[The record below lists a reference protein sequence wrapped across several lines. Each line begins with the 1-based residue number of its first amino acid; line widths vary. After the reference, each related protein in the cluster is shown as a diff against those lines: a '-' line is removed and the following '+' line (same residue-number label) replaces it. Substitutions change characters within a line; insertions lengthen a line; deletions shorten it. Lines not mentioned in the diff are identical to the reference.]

1 MKKIIIATVLL
12 ILTLSAFALCS
23 SAEDRAPTPSVVSL
37 SISSYPDKTVY
48 GAFEQL
54 DTDGLTLRATFSDGV
69 ERIIGGEDIRVS
81 YNRDGCLRVGDSSV
95 MLSYGGRSVYLPVTV
110 NRIAY
115 DLSSLSLEDF
125 SVVYNGEFQSY
136 GRPLHSIVGLDGIAL
151 EIELSGG
158 GTGVGIYDISLD
170 FHTDSKDY
178 ITPESRVISMTVEP
192 ATAEIIWEGISF
204 VYDGRSKSPIAYY
217 TDVRGQRVY
226 PTVSGAAT
234 NAGTGYIARASV
246 SDVNYEF
253 KNTSQS
259 YEIRKADIDLSS
271 VVWSKDSF
279 TYDGTKKSITATGL
293 PAGVSIIGYSGDR
306 GTDAG
311 SYTVTALLRWDEK
324 NYNAPATLS
333 HTWEILRADYDMTG
347 IGFRSESFVYDGSTH
362 YPTLIGVM
370 PVGADGI
377 PLEYS
382 FSAGATNVSDGRV
395 TVVVSFHSESGNYN
409 IPEVR
414 YSSVVIT
421 PLGISVEWGED
432 RLSYN
437 GDEQTPYAHAPECG
451 ITVSGGAV
459 DVGRYLA
466 TARTDNGNY
475 FVANDKKEFTIIKA
489 DNFWTVTPAD
499 STCYEGRDII
509 LTGEA
514 RFGEITVEY
523 YADRDAT
530 VRIEPPTAIGRYYAV
545 LSVSG
550 NDNYGSIASEPIAF
564 DILKI
569 AAVSFIAR
577 IDTDR
582 LVAFQRLGSDDIIC
596 SVVNND
602 GSTEEVD
609 SSLVSIIY
617 ERGDSLRRGD
627 SAVRLQYMD
636 FVLTLPVEVD
646 YADYDM
652 SEAIW
657 TDNTP
662 IYDGS
667 EKTPS
672 LSGLP
677 DGVSVREYV
686 GGGKV
691 NAGSYKVYA
700 VLDYDSE
707 NYNEPEVPCCEFI
720 IKKQSV
726 STPLI
731 TSVYNGRGQSA
742 LSDSDKYLVVEGGE
756 YTDAGDYSILLSL
769 TDPDNYS
776 FESGG
781 DRAYAIFRILP
792 ITLSVSVGDVKLRLF
807 EELGPVDY
815 VITEGSLM
823 VGDELTVTA
832 YREGREVFV
841 RSDNPN
847 YTLINSPGRL
857 IRLPYP
863 TVRGAMLICSAI
875 LFALALLLLIL
886 TVLRQRHR
894 IASAFAMLR
903 CRIANKG
910 YKAPLPR
917 PIPEPCGC
925 DIGIAESF
933 DKEIESID
941 LVIADT
947 EDEELPED
955 SQPEREIAVIDFEID
970 AERAD
975 TLITDSL
982 ARSLIN
988 REGEIIYTSGSE
1000 REIISVELLSKNF
1013 APGERVDVNRLKEK
1027 GLVGEKVAFI
1037 KVLGGGCIDKPL
1049 MVYANEF
1056 SMSAVKMI
1064 ALTGGQVTKVVT
1076 FKDRSGEEKNKNT

>member
-1 MKKIIIATVLL
+1 MKRIIIATALL
-12 ILTLSAFALCS
+12 IAITSVFCLMI
-23 SAEDRAPTPSVVSL
+23 SAEEGSPTPSVASL

-54 DTDGLTLRATFSDGV
+54 DTSGLTLRASFTDGS
-69 ERIIGGEDIRVS
+69 ERIISGREIRVS

-95 MLSYGGRSVYLPVTV
+95 MLTYGGRSVYLPVTV

-115 DLSSLSLEDF
+115 DLSSLSLADF

-136 GRPLHSIVGLDGIAL
+136 SRPLKSIVGLDGIAL
-151 EIELSGG
+151 EVGLSGG
-158 GTGVGIYDISLD
+158 GTNAGIYDISID
-170 FHTDSKDY
+170 FHTESKDY
-178 ITPESRVISMTVEP
+178 FTPESRVISMTVEP
-192 ATAEIIWEGISF
+192 AVAEIIWEGRSF
-204 VYDGRSKSPIAYY
+204 VYDGRSKSPVAYY
-217 TDVRGQRVY
+217 TDVRGERVY
-226 PTVSGAAT
+226 PTVSGGAT

-246 SDVNYEF
+246 SDLNYEF
-253 KNTSQS
+253 RNTSFT
-259 YEIRKADIDLSS
+259 YEIRRADIDLSS

-279 TYDGTKKSITATGL
+279 TYDGTKKSISASGL

-311 SYTVTALLRWDEK
+311 SYTVTAHLRWDEN
-324 NYNAPATLS
+324 NYNTPPTLS
-333 HTWEILRADYDMTG
+333 HTWEILRADYDISA
-347 IGFRSESFVYDGSTH
+347 IGFRSESFVYDGRTH
-362 YPTLIGVM
+362 YPTLIGSM

-395 TVVVSFHSESGNYN
+395 TVVVSFHSESKNYN
-409 IPEVR
+409 IPESR

-421 PLGISVEWGED
+421 PLGISVVWGED
-432 RLSYN
+432 RLSYS
-437 GDEQTPYAHAPECG
+437 GQEQTPTAYAPECSL
-451 ITVSGGAV
+451 TVSGGAT

-466 TARTDNGNY
+466 TARADNGNY
-475 FVANDKKEFTIIKA
+475 FIANDKKEYTIVKA
-489 DNFWTVTPAD
+489 ENYWTLPPAD
-499 STCYEGRDII
+499 STCYEGRDIV
-509 LTGEA
+509 LTGAA
-514 RFGEITVEY
+514 RFGEIAVEY
-523 YADRDAT
+523 YADSTAT
-530 VRIEPPTAIGRYYAV
+530 ERIDIPTAIGRYYAV
-545 LSVSG
+545 LSVTG
-550 NDNYGSIASEPIAF
+550 NDNYGSITSEPIAF
-564 DILKI
+564 DIIKI
-569 AAVSFIAR
+569 LAVSFIAE
-577 IDTDR
+577 INADR
-582 LVAFQRLGSDDIIC
+582 LVAFQRLDGDDIIC
-596 SVVNND
+596 SVINND
-602 GSTEEVD
+602 GSRSAVD

-627 SAVRLQYMD
+627 ATVRLQYSD
-636 FVLTLPVEVD
+636 FVLTLPIEVD

-652 SEAIW
+652 SGVIW

-662 IYDGS
+662 VYDGS

-677 DGVSVREYV
+677 DGVSVREYT
-686 GGGKV
+686 GGGRI

-707 NYNEPEVPCCEFI
+707 NYNEPKIPPCDFI
-720 IKKQSV
+720 IKKQTV
-726 STPLI
+726 KPPLI
-731 TSVYNGRGQSA
+731 TSVYNGAVQTA
-742 LSDSDKYLVVEGGE
+742 ISDSRIYEVIESGE
-756 YTDAGDYSILLSL
+756 YTNAGDYSVLVRLA
-769 TDPDNYS
+769 DPDNYS

-781 DRAYAIFRILP
+781 DRAYAVFRILP
-792 ITLSVSVGDVKLRLF
+792 ISLAVSVSDVRLRLF
-807 EELGPVDY
+807 ERLSTADF
-815 VITEGSLM
+815 VITDGALLA
-823 VGDELTVTA
+823 GDSLTVTA
-832 YREGREVFV
+832 YSQGREVFL

-847 YTLINSPGRL
+847 YTLVNTPGRL

-863 TVRGAMLICSAI
+863 TVRGAMMICSAI
-875 LFALALLLLIL
+875 LFALALLLIIL

-903 CRIANKG
+903 CRIFNRG

-925 DIGIAESF
+925 DMGIAESF

-941 LVIADT
+941 LVIAT
-947 EDEELPED
+947 EDEELPEE
-955 SQPEREIAVIDFEID
+955 SEPEREIAVIDFEID

-1000 REIISVELLSKNF
+1000 REIISVELISRNF
-1013 APGERVDVNRLKEK
+1013 SAGERVDVNRLKEK
-1027 GLVGEKVAFI
+1027 GLVGERVAFI
-1037 KVLGGGCIDKPL
+1037 KVLGGGTIDKPL
-1049 MVYANEF
+1049 MVFANEF
-1056 SMSAVKMI
+1056 SLSAVKMI